1 MKLSDAFL
9 SHDDGSEKLVVS
21 TGAAKFSGMARG
33 NETAGFIISCLEQET
48 TEDEIVAKMLAK
60 YDAPEDIIRRDV
72 QKIVSQL
79 REIGAID
86 GE

>member
-9 SHDDGSEKLVVS
+9 SHDDGDEKLVVS

-33 NETAGFIISCLEQET
+33 NETAGFIITCLETDT
-48 TEDEIVAKMLAK
+48 TEDEIVSKMLAK

-72 QKIVSQL
+72 QKIIGQL

-86 GE
+86 G

>member
-9 SHDDGSEKLVVS
+9 SHDDGDEKIVVS
-21 TGAAKFSGMARG
+21 TGAAKFSGLVRG
-33 NETAGFIISCLEQET
+33 NETAGFIFTCLEQET
-48 TEDEIVAKMLAK
+48 TVDEIVAKMLAK
-60 YDAPEDIIRRDV
+60 YDAPKEIIRRDV
-72 QKIVSQL
+72 KKIVSQL

>member
-9 SHDDGSEKLVVS
+9 SHDDGDEKIVVS
-21 TGAAKFSGMARG
+21 TGAAKFSGLVRG
-33 NETAGFIISCLEQET
+33 NETASFIFTCLEQET

-60 YDAPEDIIRRDV
+60 YDAPEEIIRRDV
-72 QKIVSQL
+72 KKIVSQL

>member
-9 SHDDGSEKLVVS
+9 SHDDGDEKIVVS
-21 TGAAKFSGMARG
+21 TGTTKFAGLARG
-33 NETAGFIISCLEQET
+33 NETAGFIITCLEQET
-48 TEDEIVAKMLAK
+48 SEDEIVAKMLAK
-60 YDAPEDIIRRDV
+60 YDAPEDLIRRDV
-72 QKIVSQL
+72 KKIVSQL

>member
-33 NETAGFIISCLEQET
+33 NETAGFIITCLETDT
-48 TEDEIVAKMLAK
+48 TEDEIVSKMLAK

-72 QKIVSQL
+72 KKIIGQL

-86 GE
+86 G

>member
-9 SHDDGSEKLVVS
+9 SHDDGDEKIVVS
-21 TGAAKFSGMARG
+21 TGAAKFSGLVRG
-33 NETAGFIISCLEQET
+33 NETDGFILTCLEQET

-60 YDAPEDIIRRDV
+60 YDAPEEIIRRDV
-72 QKIVSQL
+72 KKIVSQL

>member
-9 SHDDGSEKLVVS
+9 SHDDGDEKLVVS

-33 NETAGFIISCLEQET
+33 YETAGFIITCLETDT
-48 TEDEIVAKMLAK
+48 TEDEIVSKMLAK

-72 QKIVSQL
+72 QKIIGQL

-86 GE
+86 G

>member
-1 MKLSDAFL
+1 MTTATRKLSFPLAQQNFL
-9 SHDDGSEKLVVS
+9 VWFVEMRQPAL
-21 TGAAKFSGMARG
+21 FSP
-33 NETAGFIISCLEQET
+33 LEQET

-60 YDAPEDIIRRDV
+60 YDAPEEIIRRDIK
-72 QKIVSQL
+72 KIVSQL

>member
-33 NETAGFIISCLEQET
+33 NETAGFIITCLEQET
-48 TEDEIVAKMLAK
+48 TENEIVAKMLVK
-60 YDAPEDIIRRDV
+60 YDAPEDVIRRDV
-72 QKIVSQL
+72 QKIISQL
-79 REIGAID
+79 NEIGAID